1 MNVGKNFKCKRKG
14 KIMTLAVKAIK
25 FGNGV
30 LKSVTR
36 DLKSDGKMVINT
48 FHARPG
54 VKPEGSMLLGR
65 FLTLPKDSF
74 HAKAGLKEIGSIKD
88 GAKAFKNGKW
98 CTENSVYANDI
109 CGEVIAVGIDK
120 VRGLIKAIRDYGLT
134 LNKLPLSK

>member
-1 MNVGKNFKCKRKG
+1 MA
-14 KIMTLAVKAIK
+14 LAVKAMK

-36 DLKSDGKMVINT
+36 DLKSNGKMVINT

-54 VKPEGSMLLGR
+54 VKPETSMRFGR
-65 FLTLPKDSF
+65 FLTLPQDSF
-74 HAKAGLKEIGSIKD
+74 LAKAGIKEIGNIKD
-88 GAKAFKNGKW
+88 GAKVFKNGKW
-98 CTENSVYANDI
+98 CTGNSVYAKDTR
-109 CGEVIAVGIDK
+109 GEVIAVGIDK